1 MDEISDNDIEDI
13 DDKKE
18 SEEETMETDNECS
31 DEFDGEMTEEQ
42 LVKIKV
48 LYLMILKLVFTLIF

>member
-48 LYLMILKLVFTLIF
+48 LYLMI

>member
-48 LYLMILKLVFTLIF
+48 LYLMILKLFFKLRF